1 MVQCS
6 VAKPLIFENQIVFKS
21 SRNVYNITRSKLS
34 SILRDYNH
42 IVSMNP
48 NTGIER
54 VGESHVTSGIVA
66 ILYENWFTLPL
77 AEVKE
82 ETY

>member
-1 MVQCS
+1 
-6 VAKPLIFENQIVFKS
+6 
-21 SRNVYNITRSKLS
+21 
-34 SILRDYNH
+34 
-42 IVSMNP
+42 MNP